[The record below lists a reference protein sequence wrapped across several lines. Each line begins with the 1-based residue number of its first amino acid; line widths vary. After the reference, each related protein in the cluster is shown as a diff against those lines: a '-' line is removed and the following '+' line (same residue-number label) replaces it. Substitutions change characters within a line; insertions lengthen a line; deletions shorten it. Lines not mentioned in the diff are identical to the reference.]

1 MDRKTQIRRKVER
14 NKATSDAMVAGIT
27 RAERIG
33 LSKPYDVATCIKT
46 ELDKAGL
53 KIVCKPT

>member
-1 MDRKTQIRRKVER
+1 MDRKSLIRRKVER

-27 RAERIG
+27 RASKIG
-33 LSKPYDVATCIKT
+33 LSKPYDVATCITT

-53 KIVCKPT
+53 RIVCKPT